1 MPRSQIHPYLMKTS
15 IKFIV
20 SAQLMWLGASAMAQT
35 LPEPPAIW
43 REVTGV
49 RHANPGNANNPQPQH
64 YRAHV
69 QAFRTSNDGR
79 VAMRVLPTVDF
90 TLMIP
95 EKLSQNPLLNTPGLS
110 AANSTVMSA
119 TAYSYAKD
127 STGKMLKAADHA
139 KLFSG
144 GLTKGSIV
152 HSALFDPFDATGSL
166 NPRAVGGDDVYDL
179 VVVAIF
185 NMNNG
190 NLRLVRTPV
199 TITVQNP
206 KTVNASIKSVEPGT
220 STTGPLIQ
228 DVGGKEPTIIGGDG
242 RLLVWRLG
250 NNARTWRNP
259 NTGAMMPSQAADIVY
274 SYYDDSAETCDVSK
288 WTAENMVPISFA
300 PIDTRI
306 NTKFGFA
313 RNRFRDAQGNEITPG
328 KDIGGTYPWM
338 DRNGKNLFFTAIP
351 DTLYTDRTQTL
362 PGAASRYPT
371 AYVAGETQTDTT
383 QIEASDATRGICFAG
398 LWSHGKIVLL
408 DNLTNDMDYAV
419 SEEDMPVGSQR
430 MVKLFQGPGN
440 QATQANGWLRL
451 GAGRVNSAAAMPAME
466 NRNSTIMESLENRF
480 NYRKHARPLGLR
492 DVMWQLNNG
501 KQNDVVAFDDYT
513 DPDVFI
519 NCSMAGLLRW
529 DSSVTTSIRDMFYDS
544 GWNGTAFTNEV
555 RLQNAATAP
564 VARWKVPAH
573 GAVMNHGSSKG
584 RLEPAAT
591 GGIHGK
597 GFWMDGS
604 IGLAF
609 TVPVA
614 QPQSLAARDWYA
626 GLFVDCRHLDDTAN
640 RVLLTFPDQSA
651 ICLNGRSQIQ
661 YFRASSSGTTHTIPL
676 PAINPNSTRFKE
688 VLPQTGWAHLAWQ
701 VLTGGTE
708 IEFLVNGLVYDR
720 FVSATPIFQLA
731 VPGATT
737 DGVLTVGKST
747 VFTNA
752 GFKGWIDDF
761 KVIARK
767 LDPETAC
774 NHAGGTL
781 IGLPAG
787 YTGEH
792 AHFANWFPAS
802 THQAISN
809 RLHNSGET
817 AYAAY
822 ANHYDHGKDNGAYL
836 GNLPVGTAS
845 LRDAIHF
852 PEGPFYHNAP
862 RPDST
867 QNQFCIT
874 CHSAP
879 SANENTHTVAFKN
892 GLTIEALMLRPVNA
906 VQDLRRLPSQPPA
919 VITGNVIAGMFDFI
933 TATPGSAAPA
943 PQPLTA
949 PAPSATGYYIDQ
961 WLLPTFTTAVVKT
974 FTLVNAS
981 TGEELSPIF
990 HGSTISLASYPGIP
1004 LAIRA
1009 NLESAVGS
1017 VTLTLDGGSAVTRDR
1032 IPYTSA
1038 AIPTTGQH
1046 IVTATPS
1053 LGANALM
1060 ITFTINP

>member
-1 MPRSQIHPYLMKTS
+1 MKLQRHLLN
-15 IKFIV
+15 IALLLV
-20 SAQLMWLGASAMAQT
+20 SSTALSQT

-49 RHANPGNANNPQPQH
+49 RHANPANANNPQPQH

-69 QAFRTSNDGR
+69 QAFRASNDGR

-119 TAYSYAKD
+119 TAYTYASD
-127 STGKMLKAADHA
+127 NTGKMLKPSDHA

-144 GLTKGSIV
+144 GLSQTKGSIV
-152 HSALFDPFDATGSL
+152 HSALFDRFDATGSH
-166 NPRAVGGDDVYDL
+166 NPKAVNGDDVYEL
-179 VVVAIF
+179 VVVAVY
-185 NMNNG
+185 NLNNG

-199 TITVQNP
+199 KITVQNP
-206 KTVNASIKSVEPGT
+206 KTVNASIKLVEVSPDFT
-220 STTGPLIQ
+220 VGPIIQ
-228 DVGGKEPTIIGGDG
+228 NVGGKEPTIIGGDG

-250 NNARTWRNP
+250 NNARTWKDP
-259 NTGAMMPSQAADIVY
+259 NTGETRLSQAADIVY
-274 SYYDDSAETCDVSK
+274 SYYDDSTTTCDVTK

-300 PIDTRI
+300 PMDTRI

-313 RNRFRDAQGNEITPG
+313 RNLFRDAQGNVITPG

-351 DTLYTDRTQTL
+351 DTLYTDRTQNL

-371 AYVAGETQTDTT
+371 AYVPGETQTDLT
-383 QIEASDATRGICFAG
+383 QIEAGDATRGICFAG
-398 LWSHGKIVLL
+398 LWSHGKVVLL

-419 SEEDMPVGSQR
+419 SEEDMPAGSQR

-519 NCSMAGLLRW
+519 HCSMAGLLRW

-544 GWNGTAFTNEV
+544 GWNGTAFTNVV

-564 VARWKVPAH
+564 ATRWQVPPH
-573 GAVMNHGSSKG
+573 GTVMNHGSSKG

-604 IGLAF
+604 IGLDF

-614 QPQSLAARDWYA
+614 QPQSLAARDWYV

-661 YFRASSSGTTHTIPL
+661 YFHSGSSSTAHTIPL
-676 PAINPNSTRFKE
+676 PPINLSSTRFKE

-701 VLTGGTE
+701 VLKGGTE

-731 VPGATT
+731 APGATA
-737 DGVLTVGKST
+737 DGVLTVGKSSLL
-747 VFTNA
+747 TNQ

-781 IGLPAG
+781 IGLPTG
-787 YTGEH
+787 YSGEH
-792 AHFANWFPAS
+792 AHFADWFPAS

-817 AYAAY
+817 TYAAY
-822 ANHYDHGKDNGAYL
+822 ANHYDHGKDNGAHL

-845 LRDAIHF
+845 LRDSIHF
-852 PEGPFYHNAP
+852 PEGPFYQNAP

-874 CHSAP
+874 CHSTP
-879 SANENTHTVAFKN
+879 SANENTHLVAFKN
-892 GLTIEALMLRPVNA
+892 GLTMEALMLRPVNA
-906 VQDLRRLPSQPPA
+906 MLDLRRLPSQPPA
-919 VITGNVIAGMFDFI
+919 VMRGNVIAGMFDFI
-933 TATPGSAAPA
+933 TAAPGSAAPA

-949 PAPSATGYYIDQ
+949 PAQNQNGYYNIDQ
-961 WLLPTFTTAVVKT
+961 WLLPTFTSAVVKT

-981 TGEELSPIF
+981 TGEELAPIF

-1046 IVTATPS
+1046 TVNATTS
-1053 LGANALM
+1053 LGANSLM
-1060 ITFTINP
+1060 ITFTIDP